1 MFIDWWYVMLK
12 GLTAEFNPVCNRTS
26 DKKLDDRA
34 ITEKRRI
41 AKLWKK
47 GKFAMKDWQRKL
59 RFVDLNYTFE
69 CDWLIELSDN
79 NLADNNLASESV
91 ENTSFFKPITI
102 EEIATFMISIV
113 IVVTVESHFEFLIS
127 RQNLTSSIFLL
138 YDIN

>member
-1 MFIDWWYVMLK
+1 M
-12 GLTAEFNPVCNRTS
+12 
-26 DKKLDDRA
+26 
-34 ITEKRRI
+34 
-41 AKLWKK
+41 
-47 GKFAMKDWQRKL
+47 

>member
-1 MFIDWWYVMLK
+1 MFIDWWYVMVK
-12 GLTAEFNPVCNRTS
+12 GLTAEFNPVCNRRS

-47 GKFAMKDWQRKL
+47 GKFAMKDSQRKL

-79 NLADNNLASESV
+79 SLADNNLASESV
-91 ENTSFFKPITI
+91 ENTSFLNQSQSRKLQLLWLVLLLLLL
-102 EEIATFMISIV
+102 SRV
-113 IVVTVESHFEFLIS
+113 IL
-127 RQNLTSSIFLL
+127 SSWLVDKTWLL
-138 YDIN
+138 QFSSCMK

>member
-1 MFIDWWYVMLK
+1 MFIDWWYVMVK

-79 NLADNNLASESV
+79 NLADSNLASESV
-91 ENTSFFKPITI
+91 ENT
-102 EEIATFMISIV
+102 
-113 IVVTVESHFEFLIS
+113 
-127 RQNLTSSIFLL
+127 IFLNQSQSREL
-138 YDIN
+138 QLLWLVLLLLLLSRVILSSWLVDKTWLLQFSSCMK